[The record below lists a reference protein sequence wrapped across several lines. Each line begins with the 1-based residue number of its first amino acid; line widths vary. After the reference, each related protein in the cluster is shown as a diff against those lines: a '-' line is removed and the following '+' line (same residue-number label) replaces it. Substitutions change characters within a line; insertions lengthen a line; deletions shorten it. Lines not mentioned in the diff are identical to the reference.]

1 MRFKIWWNFGAKYD
15 QSEVL
20 PLKTI
25 FALIG
30 CLLKGS
36 YDVGIMIGPPFKAF
50 NGGPIR
56 IPHESI
62 SPNHNESLVY

>member
-1 MRFKIWWNFGAKYD
+1 MRFGGILAQNTIKAKF
-15 QSEVL
+15 

-36 YDVGIMIGPPFKAF
+36 HNVGIMIGPPLKAF
-50 NGGPIR
+50 KGGPIR